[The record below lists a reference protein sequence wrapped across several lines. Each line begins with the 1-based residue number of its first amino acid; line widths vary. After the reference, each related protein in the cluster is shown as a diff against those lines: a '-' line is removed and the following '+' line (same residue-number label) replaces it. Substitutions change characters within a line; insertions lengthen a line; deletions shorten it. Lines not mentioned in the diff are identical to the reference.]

1 MKHCIFVPW
10 DASECAHRALQYAI
24 GLARAQGDCTIH
36 VAHAHEPPLVY
47 GEVAVYIPPEK
58 MAEFQ
63 REHSEA
69 VLADARK
76 LLAQATDVP
85 HRTEVLVGPI
95 GKVLAERAAALGC
108 DSIVMGTHGRGQLGG
123 LVMGSVAAKVV
134 HFSQVP
140 VTLVK

>member
-10 DASECAHRALQYAI
+10 DASECAHRALAYAI
-24 GLARAQGDCTIH
+24 RLARAQGDCTVH
-36 VAHAHEPPLVY
+36 VAHAHEAPMVY
-47 GEVAVYIPPEK
+47 GEIAVYIPPEK

-69 VLADARK
+69 VLADASK
-76 LLAQATDVP
+76 LLAEAADVP
-85 HRTEVLVGPI
+85 HRTEVLVGPVAR
-95 GKVLAERAAALGC
+95 VLAERAAALGC
-108 DSIVMGTHGRGQLGG
+108 DSIVMGTHGRGHIAG